1 MKPYRNISTNSG
13 VIAYSIGRNSITIQ
27 FIDGATYLYTYQS
40 AGKEHVQHMKKAAEA
55 GKGLSTYISQHV
67 KDKYAEKLT

>member
-1 MKPYRNISTNSG
+1 MKSYGNKSGNSG
-13 VIAYSIGRNSITIQ
+13 VKAYSNGRTSITVQ
-27 FIDGATYLYTYQS
+27 FIDGATYLYNYIS
-40 AGKEHVQHMKKAAEA
+40 AGKAHIEQMKKAAAA